1 MSSTEDDIVT
11 LIIDNRERELK
22 DHFRNTENVF
32 FKNLDIGDICFQ
44 KSGEN
49 ILIIER
55 KTVSDL
61 SASICDGRGREQ
73 KARLLGS
80 GINKDRIMYLIEGN
94 INNNTTVKGG
104 TSTLVGSLI
113 NTQFR
118 DGIKV
123 YKTANIKETIY
134 FIEKL
139 FEKFQKDLD
148 TFWKYDN
155 NNEISVAEY
164 SATLKT
170 KKKEN
175 MTPQIWFHK
184 QLTLIPQISGKIA
197 EVITEE
203 YPSVKSLCLK
213 YSSIDSITEK
223 INLLKELK
231 YETSTGKT
239 RKIGPKISEKI
250 FQFFNE

>member
-22 DHFRNTENVF
+22 EHFMTVKNVIAQ
-32 FKNLDIGDICFQ
+32 NLDIGDICFQ

-55 KTVSDL
+55 KTVNDL

-80 GINKDRIMYLIEGN
+80 GLNKDRIMYLIEGN
-94 INNNTTVKGG
+94 ISSSTTVKGG

-139 FEKFQKDLD
+139 FEKFQKDLSS
-148 TFWKYDN
+148 FWKYES
-155 NNEISVAEY
+155 NNEISVTEY

-170 KKKEN
+170 KKKDN
-175 MTPQIWFHK
+175 MTPEIWFHK

-197 EVITEE
+197 EVITKE
-203 YPSVKSLCLK
+203 YPSAKSLFLK
-213 YSSIDSITEK
+213 YNSFNNITDK
-223 INLLKELK
+223 KNLLKDLN

-250 FQFFNE
+250 FLFYN